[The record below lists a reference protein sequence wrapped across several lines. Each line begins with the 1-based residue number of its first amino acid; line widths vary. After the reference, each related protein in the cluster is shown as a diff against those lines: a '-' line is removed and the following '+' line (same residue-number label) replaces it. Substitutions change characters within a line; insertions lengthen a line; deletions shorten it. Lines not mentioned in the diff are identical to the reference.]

1 MLWLACFDPV
11 ISPFPVKC
19 VTKNSHPAPGQSD
32 THEDS
37 VWHCLSLSPEL
48 FAGPAQDESVL
59 KLIRTPLSVSLLG
72 YMIHP
77 KRSSQQEANV
87 PQTLLI
93 KQCKF
98 IPYYTVLSQQICRPS
113 YSSPLHSGA
122 SPKDTTLNNY

>member
-19 VTKNSHPAPGQSD
+19 VTENSHPAPGQSD

-48 FAGPAQDESVL
+48 FAGPAQGNSVL
-59 KLIRTPLSVSLLG
+59 KLIRTPLSFSLEG

-77 KRSSQQEANV
+77 KRSLPARSYRSTDTFDPTMQV
-87 PQTLLI
+87 HSLP
-93 KQCKF
+93 
-98 IPYYTVLSQQICRPS
+98 
-113 YSSPLHSGA
+113 YSSKSANL
-122 SPKDTTLNNY
+122 